1 MCYQTEK
8 KCAKDFDKADEAM
21 DKELKKKIDSQD
33 YVSAAAD
40 TWSVSSKSLMGVTVH
55 WIDTGNYLLSVFVW
69 LYILSIK
76 TLLFG
81 PNQNINR
88 L

>member
-1 MCYQTEK
+1 MCATRQK
-8 KCAKDFDKADEAM
+8 KKFDKDFDKADEAM

-40 TWSVSSKSLMGVTVH
+40 TWSVSYKSLMGVTVH
-55 WIDTGNYLLSVFVW
+55 WIDTGNYLLSV
-69 LYILSIK
+69 LSIK